1 MNTKLL
7 MTGKENAL
15 CLPEVF
21 GTMPSPRE
29 GNFRESTVRF
39 GWGEPS
45 RAGGSEAR
53 RAGSF
58 SDLLSSIPK
67 AASVSALDKAGR
79 LGGSWKWAEEEP
91 GLLRTLRGRAGL

>member
-29 GNFRESTVRF
+29 GNFRETS
-39 GWGEPS
+39 
-45 RAGGSEAR
+45 
-53 RAGSF
+53 
-58 SDLLSSIPK
+58 LLEITEMG
-67 AASVSALDKAGR
+67 LDFIMNIA
-79 LGGSWKWAEEEP
+79 
-91 GLLRTLRGRAGL
+91 